1 MARIKGT
8 PKTGGRK
15 RGTKNKRTTERER
28 ALAETA
34 VKITEALGAS
44 AFDGTASGFQWSGR
58 FWGKA
63 PKREKLGSRLPSA

>member
-28 ALAETA
+28 AQAEIA
-34 VKITEALGAS
+34 VRITERSTQTHSMATRMLS
-44 AFDGTASGFQWSGR
+44 
-58 FWGKA
+58 
-63 PKREKLGSRLPSA
+63 